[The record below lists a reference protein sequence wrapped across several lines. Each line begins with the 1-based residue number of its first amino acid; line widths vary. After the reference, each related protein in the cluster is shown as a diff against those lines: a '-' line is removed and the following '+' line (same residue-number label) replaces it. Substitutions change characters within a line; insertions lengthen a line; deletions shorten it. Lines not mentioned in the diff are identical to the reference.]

1 MLNDHS
7 LVLDVNG
14 PRSGIGSRAFK
25 GDIPGLKDSQR
36 GNACSLDSLKIFHF
50 SLVPQTFFAKVP
62 VGSRDIPSPVV

>member
-1 MLNDHS
+1 MLGTWNKPNVISFIYIMLNDHS

-25 GDIPGLKDSQR
+25 GDIPGLRDSQS

-50 SLVPQTFFAKVP
+50 SLVP
-62 VGSRDIPSPVV
+62 